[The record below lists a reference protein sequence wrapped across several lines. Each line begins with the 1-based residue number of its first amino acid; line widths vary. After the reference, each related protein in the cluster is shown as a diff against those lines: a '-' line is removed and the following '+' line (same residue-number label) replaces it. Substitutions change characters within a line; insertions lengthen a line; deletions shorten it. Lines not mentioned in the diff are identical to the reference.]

1 MKKIRDFFT
10 EPFFWC
16 VIIPIILLILL
27 LLGRNFGN
35 QNALEN
41 LRVARKM
48 IFIEE
53 GLVYQEDTHVLY
65 QEVPVYEC
73 YSIAGGFYVPFYDEN
88 GEVIIFNN

>member
-1 MKKIRDFFT
+1 
-10 EPFFWC
+10 
-16 VIIPIILLILL
+16 
-27 LLGRNFGN
+27 
-35 QNALEN
+35 
-41 LRVARKM
+41 M

-73 YSIAGGFYVPFYDEN
+73 YSIMGGFYVPFYDEN

>member
-10 EPFFWC
+10 EPFFWFI
-16 VIIPIILLILL
+16 IIPTVLLTLL

-35 QNALEN
+35 QNALEK
-41 LRVARKM
+41 LRVERGM

-73 YSIAGGFYVPFYDEN
+73 YSIMGGFYVPFYDEN